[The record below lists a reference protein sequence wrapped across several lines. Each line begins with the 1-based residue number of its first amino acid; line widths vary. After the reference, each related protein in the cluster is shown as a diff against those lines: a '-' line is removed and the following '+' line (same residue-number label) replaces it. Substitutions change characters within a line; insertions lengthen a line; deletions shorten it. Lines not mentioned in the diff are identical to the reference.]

1 MKSLAIVLALLATPA
16 FAQSACA
23 PRAALAALMEQSG
36 STLEVTALLATE
48 TGIVPVEFWRNVHG
62 AWLMFSI
69 EPDGTACMGAGGP
82 VFNLIGVGL

>member
-1 MKSLAIVLALLATPA
+1 MKTLAIVLALLATPA

-23 PRAALAALMEQSG
+23 PRAALMEQSG